1 MEFISNK
8 KIKDMSLK
16 FSQELVEK
24 MQELNAGQEVQGLLT
39 ELKNQTD
46 IYLSKLNFKQS
57 KN

>member
-1 MEFISNK
+1 
-8 KIKDMSLK
+8 MSLK